1 MAPSLSS
8 RLEGARNGPPFV
20 EKIGTTRLEGSARS
34 MQYQFCYL
42 ELFTCRIYHAIMI
55 HCLLPKCRTDIFA
68 VSPLPNA
75 LHTRS
80 RPRPLGG
87 GGGRGLSCGLRRR
100 YRKGRDKLRKTAQ
113 GKEERS
119 WSEVGLTDAL
129 IESERP
135 LTHNARPKISL
146 PATDASE
153 KCQKGKMQLFKVNR
167 AISRKRQDGEPI

>member
-1 MAPSLSS
+1 M
-8 RLEGARNGPPFV
+8 

-34 MQYQFCYL
+34 ISILLFRTVHMQNL
-42 ELFTCRIYHAIMI
+42 SRNHDPL
-55 HCLLPKCRTDIFA
+55 LLPKCRTDIFA

>member
-1 MAPSLSS
+1 
-8 RLEGARNGPPFV
+8 
-20 EKIGTTRLEGSARS
+20 

-55 HCLLPKCRTDIFA
+55 HCLLPNCRTDIFA

-135 LTHNARPKISL
+135 LTVDRVKASDTQRETKNIPAGHRRFGEVSKRKNA
-146 PATDASE
+146 
-153 KCQKGKMQLFKVNR
+153 VV
-167 AISRKRQDGEPI
+167 